1 VVTLRIFHGNSTTLP
16 RERSS
21 PSTPT
26 SPKVFSLAA
35 PMRCSGPSPSAA
47 RKVDRGRKICLWI
60 LERHETG
67 DPPAAWRG
75 RLISEDLLAAGRF
88 LLTA

>member
-1 VVTLRIFHGNSTTLP
+1 MRIFHGNSTTRP

-35 PMRCSGPSPSAA
+35 LMRCSGPAPSAIA
-47 RKVDRGRKICLWI
+47 RKVDRGRKICLRI
-60 LERHETG
+60 LERHEAG

-75 RLISEDLLAAGRF
+75 RLISEDLLAAGGF
-88 LLTA
+88 C